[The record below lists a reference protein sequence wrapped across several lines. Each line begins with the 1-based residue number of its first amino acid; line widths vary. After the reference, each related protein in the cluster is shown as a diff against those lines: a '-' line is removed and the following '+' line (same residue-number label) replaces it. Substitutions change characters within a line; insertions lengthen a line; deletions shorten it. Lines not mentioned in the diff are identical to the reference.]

1 MYKSATAPS
10 TLKDPQSIQRI
21 TVEWEVQKG
30 RTAGQRGNEGETVYI
45 NVCGLFWEENLL
57 YSFEQKCDVVWF
69 KF

>member
-30 RTAGQRGNEGETVYI
+30 RSSYQRGNEGETVYI
-45 NVCGLFWEENLL
+45 NVCSLFWEENLL

>member
-30 RTAGQRGNEGETVYI
+30 RSAYQRGNEGETVYI
-45 NVCGLFWEENLL
+45 NVCS
-57 YSFEQKCDVVWF
+57 SF
-69 KF
+69 

>member
-30 RTAGQRGNEGETVYI
+30 RSAYQRGNEGETVYI
-45 NVCGLFWEENLL
+45 NVCSLF
-57 YSFEQKCDVVWF
+57 
-69 KF
+69 

>member
-21 TVEWEVQKG
+21 TVEWDVQKG

-45 NVCGLFWEENLL
+45 NVCGLF
-57 YSFEQKCDVVWF
+57 
-69 KF
+69 